1 VKSLGAFSWVKM
13 EWIYSV
19 SGNIFM
25 DLSMIL
31 IPSDGE

>member
-13 EWIYSV
+13 EWIYIV
-19 SGNIFM
+19 SGNIVV

-31 IPSDGE
+31 IPNDGE